1 MAAWLFF
8 TQPTVKS
15 FELGQFAKQCITK
28 MSIGS
33 RIKHLDKVL
42 LAAMEF
48 DILQV
53 SQKIVKI
60 SWFNRKIVSVGI
72 VNTRINGKIK

>member
-1 MAAWLFF
+1 
-8 TQPTVKS
+8 
-15 FELGQFAKQCITK
+15 

-60 SWFNRKIVSVGI
+60 SWFNRKMVSVGI
-72 VNTRINGKIK
+72 VNTRINRKIK